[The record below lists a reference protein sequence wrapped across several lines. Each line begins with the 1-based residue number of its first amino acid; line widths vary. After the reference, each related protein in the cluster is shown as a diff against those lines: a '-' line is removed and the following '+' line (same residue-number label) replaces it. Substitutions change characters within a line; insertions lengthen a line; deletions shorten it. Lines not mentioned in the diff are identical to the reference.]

1 MKLTVFFLLIA
12 LSVTTA
18 FAEPKKKVAM
28 VFDGGGFKTAM
39 FLGMLKG
46 AEETG
51 HTPDII
57 IGTCGGSIPAAIAH
71 SIDGSEKQ
79 LEFVQSK
86 PFYYL
91 LRSIEFTN
99 YSAVGKIISLAK
111 NFYTKYKWQRM
122 IPDIFHDYLMN
133 VPNSFNLK
141 EISKNF
147 TPSKYRTV
155 IVASRILYNEENLGG
170 KRDKGENLFQESIF
184 TDEVTAKELNGFIA
198 PNSLYKNSS
207 VASKV
212 DFITDANLDE
222 AARASISDPFYM
234 APGNYKGER
243 YVTGAVDLYPI
254 ELAKKIADEIIFVY
268 PSKFGVVEEGAI
280 FATFNFSHNKRHRQ
294 VFHQKID
301 YLIDSTDFPPEL
313 ELEPK
318 LNLLA
323 WKINSRVPQTYE
335 EYREI
340 TRLQFEFGYKRALD
354 ASNNANAKDYE
365 FNE

>member
-1 MKLTVFFLLIA
+1 
-12 LSVTTA
+12 
-18 FAEPKKKVAM
+18 M

-46 AEETG
+46 AEDTG
-51 HTPDII
+51 HSPDII

-71 SIDGSEKQ
+71 AIVGSDKQ

-91 LRSIEFTN
+91 LRSIEFSN
-99 YSAVGKIISLAK
+99 FSAVGKLLSMAK

-133 VPNSFNLK
+133 VPMSFNLL
-141 EISKNF
+141 ELSKSF
-147 TPSKYRTV
+147 IPSKYRTV
-155 IVASRILYNEENLGG
+155 IVASRILYNEESLGG
-170 KRDKGENLFQESIF
+170 KRAKGENLFLESIF
-184 TDEVTAKELNGFIA
+184 TDAVTAKELKGFIA

-212 DFITDANLDE
+212 DFITDAHLDE

-234 APGNYKGER
+234 APAHYKGER

-254 ELAKKIADEIIFVY
+254 ELAKKLADEIIFVY
-268 PSKFGVVEEGAI
+268 PSKFGIVEEGAI
-280 FATFNFSHNKRHRQ
+280 YATFNFSHNKRHRQ

-301 YLIDSTDFPPEL
+301 YLIDGTDFPSEL

-318 LNLLA
+318 FNLLA
-323 WKINSRVPQTYE
+323 WKINSRIPQTYE

-340 TRLQFEFGYKRALD
+340 TKMQFEFGYKRALE
-354 ASNNANAKDYE
+354 ASNSIADE
-365 FNE
+365 D